1 MSTTPPPPPA
11 APPPSGG
18 EQPLSQSDER
28 TWAMLAQLSGIILGF
43 IGPLIVMLVFGPR
56 SAFVKKEST
65 EALNFQ
71 ITVTIAYIVS
81 LVLTI
86 VVIGAFL
93 FLIVWILSII
103 FCLIAGLKNKDG
115 IEYRYPLTLRLV
127 K

>member
-1 MSTTPPPPPA
+1 M
-11 APPPSGG
+11 
-18 EQPLSQSDER
+18 SQSDER

-81 LVLTI
+81 LILTI

-93 FLIVWILSII
+93 ILVVIILNIV
-103 FCLIAGLKNKDG
+103 FCIIAGLKNKDG